1 MKLPQDR
8 LEGDSTT
15 CILVREICW
24 ESYDT
29 LRVGFS
35 VLTPSVLWSSPLESS
50 EKDPTPVGNW
60 IKDQF
65 GTRSAITA
73 VFMTHAVLNESS
85 ILNHYLGR
93 SSEHGSKDTAEH
105 VPVTLKHFKLLAR
118 LGKAPVCNP
127 ELSSVNQAPNVSFVP
142 SPGCCLQRSKAE
154 PSSSLVRRIT

>member
-1 MKLPQDR
+1 MKPQQDR
-8 LEGDSTT
+8 REDDSTT
-15 CILVREICW
+15 CIPARGIYW

-29 LRVGFS
+29 PLVSIFTFF
-35 VLTPSVLWSSPLESS
+35 LLSSQFKTS
-50 EKDPTPVGNW
+50 ETDPTPVGNW

-93 SSEHGSKDTAEH
+93 SSEHGTKDTAEH

-118 LGKAPVCNP
+118 LGKAPV
-127 ELSSVNQAPNVSFVP
+127 
-142 SPGCCLQRSKAE
+142 
-154 PSSSLVRRIT
+154 

>member
-1 MKLPQDR
+1 MRPPQGL
-8 LEGDSTT
+8 LEGGSTT
-15 CILVREICW
+15 CTLAREIYW
-24 ESYDT
+24 ESCDT
-29 LRVGFS
+29 LRVGLF
-35 VLTPSVLWSSPLESS
+35 VLSPLTSS
-50 EKDPTPVGNW
+50 RLKTPETDPTPVGNW

-127 ELSSVNQAPNVSFVP
+127 ELSHLNQAPNVFFVP
-142 SPGCCLQRSKAE
+142 SLGYCSPRSNTVQN
-154 PSSSLVRRIT
+154 SSLARRIT